1 MKTNKGF
8 IGPLLIGIIAVL
20 AMGGGAYIY
29 KNKKVVDPVVNDL
42 QKTEVKN
49 EDGIKNNDLSKKIG
63 IYPESDL
70 KKFIREKYFFY
81 APNEWLESSVI
92 LSGGN
97 SPGCELYSINYGG
110 DGHRTGGSVG
120 IYTKACFNSLK
131 LSPFSIKENIEKNG
145 YYIVA
150 KYGKLTGTSPSE
162 ELKTKE
168 VYKKVVE
175 TFTLNNEN
183 QKTMT
188 VKVYFGDSI
197 DAQSCFTPSYIS
209 RVIPKT
215 TAVARTVIEE
225 LLRGP
230 TVAEKSQGFWTG
242 LNSGITIKS
251 LSISNN
257 VAYVDFYLP
266 VVLTFNAPNKGTC
279 GASILKN
286 QIENTLKQF
295 STVKN
300 VIITV
305 NGNPMENF
313 IDP

>member
-1 MKTNKGF
+1 MNKNNLYQKGF
-8 IGPLLIGIIAVL
+8 ALPVLLGILALLAV
-20 AMGGGAYIY
+20 GGGAYIY
-29 KNKKVVDPVVNDL
+29 KSKKVVVPVVVNE
-42 QKTEVKN
+42 TENTNTNK
-49 EDGIKNNDLSKKIG
+49 EDINNKADKIVMG
-63 IYPESDL
+63 NSDL
-70 KKFIREKYFFY
+70 KKFVRENYSFY
-81 APNEWLESSVI
+81 APSEWIESSVI
-92 LSGGN
+92 LEGGN

-110 DGHRTGGSVG
+110 DGHRTGGAVG

-131 LSPFSIKENIEKNG
+131 LSPSAIKENIEKNG

-150 KYGKLTGTSPSE
+150 KYDKLTGTSPSE

-175 TFTLNNEN
+175 TFTLN

-188 VKVYFGDSI
+188 VKVYFGDTI
-197 DAQSCFTPSYIS
+197 DAQNCLIPSYIS

-215 TAVARTVIEE
+215 TAVARAAIEE

-230 TVAEKSQGFWTG
+230 TVAEKSQDYWTG

-251 LSISNN
+251 LSISNS

-266 VVLTFNAPNKGTC
+266 LVSTFNAPNTGTC
-279 GASILKN
+279 GASILRN

-305 NGNPMENF
+305 NGKPMENF